1 MDPLRSD
8 RLLAVLALT
17 LLASGCVF
25 VLWPFLTSLT
35 WAAIL
40 ASISWPA
47 FSWLE
52 RRLHERRVVAA
63 SLMTLLVTVVLL
75 GPLVA
80 VALALADNVADL
92 GRAGTTL
99 MKDGLPDAP
108 DWLLNVPVI
117 GASLHSYW
125 EQFSHDGERLM
136 AELSRLAQPAQVAA
150 LSTGRVV
157 GKGVVDV
164 AMSVFLAFFF
174 FLYGEALTR
183 RLHVALT
190 HLAGTRGAHLL
201 RIARNT
207 VSGVIYGVLGTA
219 LAQGVLAATGFAI
232 AGVPGAVLLG
242 FATFFLSL
250 IPIGPPLVWGGAGI
264 WLFTQGEPGWGVFVL
279 LWGFLLVSTVDNVIK
294 PYIISR
300 GSHLPFA
307 VVFLGVLGG
316 VLAFGV
322 IGAFLGP
329 TLLAVGY
336 RLLQEWTS
344 QPPRLPPPDHPP
356 GA

>member
-1 MDPLRSD
+1 LGGAAWAPPVHPVSCSVAHTACTPMDPLRSD

-174 FLYGEALTR
+174 F
-183 RLHVALT
+183 
-190 HLAGTRGAHLL
+190 
-201 RIARNT
+201 
-207 VSGVIYGVLGTA
+207 
-219 LAQGVLAATGFAI
+219 
-232 AGVPGAVLLG
+232 
-242 FATFFLSL
+242 
-250 IPIGPPLVWGGAGI
+250 
-264 WLFTQGEPGWGVFVL
+264 
-279 LWGFLLVSTVDNVIK
+279 
-294 PYIISR
+294 
-300 GSHLPFA
+300 
-307 VVFLGVLGG
+307 
-316 VLAFGV
+316 
-322 IGAFLGP
+322 
-329 TLLAVGY
+329 
-336 RLLQEWTS
+336 
-344 QPPRLPPPDHPP
+344 
-356 GA
+356 